1 MTNPDGPSRT
11 AREILTETRVQ
22 TVSEELR
29 QYGHRRKVSGSAI
42 FLAIQRAR
50 QALGE
55 GRHSG
60 AQAYRAGAQVI
71 ELAASQGSSGDNV
84 VPMRRQDETRRWWR

>member
-1 MTNPDGPSRT
+1 MTKREPSNT

-29 QYGHRRKVSGSAI
+29 QYGHRRGVSGSAI
-42 FLAIQRAR
+42 FWAIERAR

-60 AQAYRAGAQVI
+60 AQAYRVGARVI
-71 ELAASQGSSGDNV
+71 ERAASKNGPGGDNV
-84 VPMRRQDETRRWWR
+84 VPMRRRHELRRS